1 MLLDCTLRDGGYH
14 NNWKFSQEILDDLIK
29 FHLRYND
36 IAFEY
41 GYLSLETQY
50 PQIIWPNN
58 KKVFAMINSK
68 DGFTDKIIQKI
79 IDSNFFNGLRI
90 ATNIIHLYDVLDF
103 IKKTRRNNIFTV
115 LNLMRVSELST
126 ANIDMVIDNLKK
138 LDKNERP
145 NVFCL
150 ADSYGSLL
158 VKDTQHIMKSFSV
171 VKDLDIELGFHAHND
186 KGLALANTLEAIS
199 GGASWYDGCW
209 LGMGRR
215 SGNAELEDLIKKTG
229 HEVDP
234 IEMQNILEHF
244 AHLRK
249 KYDW

>member
-14 NNWKFSQEILDDLIK
+14 NDWKFSQKILDDLIK
-29 FHLRYND
+29 FHLRYDD

-50 PQIIWPNN
+50 PQIIWPDN

-115 LNLMRVSELST
+115 LNLMRVSELNT
-126 ANIDMVIDNLKK
+126 ANIDIVIDNLKK

-158 VKDTQHIMKSFSV
+158 VKDTQQIMKSFTV
-171 VKDLDIELGFHAHND
+171 VKDFDIELGFHAHND
-186 KGLALANTLEAIS
+186 KGLALANTLEAIK

-229 HEVDP
+229 HKVDP

>member
-1 MLLDCTLRDGGYH
+1 MLLDCTLRDGGYL
-14 NNWKFSQEILDDLIK
+14 NDWKFSQEILDDLIK
-29 FHLRYND
+29 FHLRYDD

-50 PQIIWPNN
+50 PQIIWPHN

-68 DGFTDKIIQKI
+68 DGFTHEIIQKI

-126 ANIDMVIDNLKK
+126 ANIDIVIDNLKK

-158 VKDTQHIMKSFSV
+158 VKDTQQIMKSFTV
-171 VKDLDIELGFHAHND
+171 VKDFDIELGFHAHND
-186 KGLALANTLEAIS
+186 KGLALANTLEAIK

-229 HEVDP
+229 HKVDL
-234 IEMQNILEHF
+234 IEMQNILGHF
-244 AHLRK
+244 ALLRK

>member
-14 NNWKFSQEILDDLIK
+14 NDWKFSQEILDDLIK
-29 FHLRYND
+29 FHLRYDD

-50 PQIIWPNN
+50 PQIIWPDN
-58 KKVFAMINSK
+58 KKIFAMINSK
-68 DGFTDKIIQKI
+68 DGFTDEIIQKI

-126 ANIDMVIDNLKK
+126 ANIDIVIDNLKK

-186 KGLALANTLEAIS
+186 KGLALTNTLEAIN

-229 HEVDP
+229 HKVDL
-234 IEMQNILEHF
+234 IEMQNILGHF
-244 AHLRK
+244 ALLRK

>member
-14 NNWKFSQEILDDLIK
+14 NDWKFSQEILDDLIK
-29 FHLRYND
+29 FHLRYDD

-50 PQIIWPNN
+50 PQIIWPDN

-68 DGFTDKIIQKI
+68 DGFTDEIIQKI

-115 LNLMRVSELST
+115 LNLMRVSELNT
-126 ANIDMVIDNLKK
+126 ANIDIVIDNLKK

-158 VKDTQHIMKSFSV
+158 VKDTRQIMKSFTV
-171 VKDLDIELGFHAHND
+171 VKDFDIELGFHAHND
-186 KGLALANTLEAIS
+186 KGLALANTLEAIK

-229 HEVDP
+229 HKVDL
-234 IEMQNILEHF
+234 IEMQNILGHF
-244 AHLRK
+244 ALLRK

>member
-14 NNWKFSQEILDDLIK
+14 NDWKFSQEILDDLIK
-29 FHLRYND
+29 FHLRYDD

-50 PQIIWPNN
+50 PQIIWPDN

-68 DGFTDKIIQKI
+68 DGFTDEIIQKI

-126 ANIDMVIDNLKK
+126 ANIDIVIDNLKK

-158 VKDTQHIMKSFSV
+158 VKDTQHIMKLFSV

-215 SGNAELEDLIKKTG
+215 SGNAELEHLIEKTG
-229 HEVDP
+229 HKVNLSDV
-234 IEMQNILEHF
+234 QNIIQHF
-244 AHLRK
+244 MLLRK

>member
-14 NNWKFSQEILDDLIK
+14 NDWKFSQEILDDLIK
-29 FHLRYND
+29 FHLRYDD

-50 PQIIWPNN
+50 PQIIWPDN
-58 KKVFAMINSK
+58 KKIFAMINSK

-90 ATNIIHLYDVLDF
+90 ATNILHLNDVLDF

-115 LNLMRVSELST
+115 LNLMRVSELNT
-126 ANIDMVIDNLKK
+126 ANIDMVIDNLMR

-186 KGLALANTLEAIS
+186 KGLALTNTLEAIN

-215 SGNAELEDLIKKTG
+215 SGNAELEGLIKKTG

-234 IEMQNILEHF
+234 IEMQNILGHF

>member
-14 NNWKFSQEILDDLIK
+14 NDWKFSQEILDDLIK

-90 ATNIIHLYDVLDF
+90 ATNILHLNDVLDF
-103 IKKTRRNNIFTV
+103 IKETRRNNIFTV
-115 LNLMRVSELST
+115 LNLMRVSELNDR
-126 ANIDMVIDNLKK
+126 NINMVIDNLKR

-145 NVFCL
+145 NVLCL

-158 VKDTQHIMKSFSV
+158 VKDTQHLMKSFNV
-171 VKDLDIELGFHAHND
+171 IKDLDIELGFHAHND
-186 KGLALANTLEAIS
+186 RGLALTNTLEAID
-199 GGASWYDGCW
+199 GGSSWYDGCW

-215 SGNAELEDLIKKTG
+215 SGNAELEHLIEKTK
-229 HEVDP
+229 HNVD
-234 IEMQNILEHF
+234 IFEMHNIIQHF
-244 AHLRK
+244 IILRK